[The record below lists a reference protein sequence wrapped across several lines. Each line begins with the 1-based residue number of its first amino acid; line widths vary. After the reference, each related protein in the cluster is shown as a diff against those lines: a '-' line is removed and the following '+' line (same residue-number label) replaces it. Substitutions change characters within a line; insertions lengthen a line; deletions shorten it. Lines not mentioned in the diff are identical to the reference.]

1 MSDMTRRDFL
11 TRTGTGIAL
20 AGLGATVL
28 QSAARAQ
35 DNNAGGK
42 KLGFAFVGLG
52 GFATKQLMP
61 NVAASKHCRIAA
73 LVSGHPDKAKKL
85 AEQYQVDPKNIYNY
99 ENYDSIKDNPDVD
112 VIYIV
117 LPNSMHKDFTVR
129 GFKAGKHIMCEKP
142 MAVSAQE
149 CQEMIDAGKAAGKKL
164 MIGYRMQ
171 YEPHQ
176 LEAIRM
182 LRAKELGELKQI
194 TTDMGFRL
202 NDAGAWR
209 LHKDLSG
216 GGALMDIG
224 IYGLN
229 ASRYLTGEEPIEVTA
244 TTYRPE
250 NDPRFATVEEGCN
263 WLLKFPSGVL
273 CSNTTSY
280 SYAGQTRW
288 RASCTEGLIDC
299 EPAISYSGVKIAVKH
314 HGKEAT
320 KEVDPENKFNQFATE
335 MDHFAE
341 CILNDKEPK
350 TGGEEGLRDVKIMEA
365 IYESAKTG
373 KTIKLT

>member
-1 MSDMTRRDFL
+1 MSDITRRSFL

-20 AGLGATVL
+20 AGLGATIL
-28 QSAARAQ
+28 QTSARAQ
-35 DNNAGGK
+35 DNNAGDK

-61 NVAASKHCRIAA
+61 NIAASKHCRMAA
-73 LVSGHPDKAKKL
+73 LVSGHPEKAKKL
-85 AEQYQVDPKNIYNY
+85 AEQYKLDPKNIYNY
-99 ENYDSIKDNPDVD
+99 ENYDSLKDNPDVD

-117 LPNSMHKDFTVR
+117 LPNSMHKDFTLR

-142 MAVSAQE
+142 MAVSSKE
-149 CQEMIDAGKAAGKKL
+149 CQEMIDAGKSAGKKL
-164 MIGYRMQ
+164 QIGYRMH

-176 LEAIRM
+176 LEAIRI

-194 TTDMGFRL
+194 NTDMGFRL
-202 NDAGAWR
+202 MDAGAWR

-229 ASRYLTGEEPIEVTA
+229 ASRYLTGEEPIEVSA
-244 TTYRPE
+244 MTYKPD

-280 SYAGQTRW
+280 SYAGQTKW
-288 RASCTEGLIDC
+288 RAVCTEGYIDC
-299 EPAISYSGVKIAVKH
+299 EPAISYSGVKIRVSH
-314 HGKEAT
+314 HGKEEP
-320 KEVDPENKFNQFATE
+320 KDVPESNQFATE
-335 MDHFAE
+335 MDVFAD
-341 CILNDKEPK
+341 CIMNNKEPRS
-350 TGGEEGLRDVKIMEA
+350 GGEEGLRDVKIMEA
-365 IYESAKTG
+365 IYESARTG
-373 KTIKLT
+373 KTIKLA